1 MSNDEKKIAVTWR
14 LGDDSCSA
22 NGIAPEDEARYIVVT
37 YDGEHELDS
46 TPRLEKDA
54 EAVAARLNEVY
65 KEFITSQKL
74 RWIREREDLA
84 LTDNQI
90 DRPFPPPPHWRP
102 RVREVTWEELEEWN
116 GAKQAA
122 AMKRAERAYE
132 GPEDYDG

>member
-84 LTDNQI
+84 LTDKQI
-90 DRPFPPPPHWRP
+90 
-102 RVREVTWEELEEWN
+102 VREVTWEELEEWN